1 MTELLILNTYDFVNK
16 ENDKKI
22 VKILWKS
29 PYQILLGTDLQF
41 PFSLVSLL
49 WNGEIKP
56 HHKIMECSEIQI
68 TTIYICNWQE
78 IEKQD
83 EKTMAS
89 LPGIVQSMCY
99 LC

>member
-1 MTELLILNTYDFVNK
+1 
-16 ENDKKI
+16 
-22 VKILWKS
+22 
-29 PYQILLGTDLQF
+29 
-41 PFSLVSLL
+41 
-49 WNGEIKP
+49 
-56 HHKIMECSEIQI
+56 MECSEIQI